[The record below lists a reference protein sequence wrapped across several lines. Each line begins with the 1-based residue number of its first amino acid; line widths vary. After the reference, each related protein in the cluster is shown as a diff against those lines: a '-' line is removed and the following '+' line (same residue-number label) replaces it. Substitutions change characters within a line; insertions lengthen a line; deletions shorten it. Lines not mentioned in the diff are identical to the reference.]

1 MRLLHIIMA
10 AVTIACGVLLLTWHN
25 QQGVDE
31 RKALEETRQALERL
45 DAQIKFRAAVSG
57 TAEAAVEKTE
67 DAAHEAMVKELE
79 TSVNQ
84 RGWPLTI
91 EAEWFGK
98 NPPLNSL
105 VPAGCPWIEVA
116 SGDELNLMNPNV
128 RVALDRSTAAFWYN
142 PAMGVVRARV
152 GPMAT
157 DQRAV
162 DLYNELNATN
172 VATVVDAIPASGLSD
187 ASGK

>member
-25 QQGVDE
+25 QQGTDE
-31 RKALEETRQALERL
+31 RKALEDTREALERL
-45 DAQIKFRAAVSG
+45 DAQIKFRAAVSRTG
-57 TAEAAVEKTE
+57 EAGAPMPET
-67 DAAHEAMVKELE
+67 AAHDTADLA
-79 TSVNQ
+79 TTVNQ
-84 RGWPLTI
+84 RGWPTTI
-91 EAEWFGK
+91 EVEWFGAS
-98 NPPLNSL
+98 PPINTL
-105 VPAGCPWIEVA
+105 VPPGCPWVEVA
-116 SGDELNLMNPNV
+116 SGEELHLSNPNV

-142 PAMGVVRARV
+142 PALGIVRARV
-152 GPMAT
+152 GPTAT

-187 ASGK
+187 ALGK